1 MYHHHLYYLGSAELQ
16 YWETQN
22 LKGIGRQL
30 SFILRFFF
38 RLPLD
43 IFKEQTVLEVG
54 TGPVGF
60 VSLITARRKY
70 GIEPLKEAFEN
81 IFPLPED
88 VEWIANKGEEIPL
101 KDNSVDTVLCFNVI
115 PSHVDDVDKCLAEI
129 NRVLTKKGTL
139 VFGMKDDVKDQY
151 HKHIYSRAQ
160 MKRKMQEYFEVVK
173 EVDRY
178 RMYGLFC
185 KHKLT
190 DKAVAYGADATGT
203 FGNIE
208 NMAVNTTT
216 EDAKP

>member
-1 MYHHHLYYLGSAELQ
+1 MAQSAELK
-16 YWETQN
+16 YWEAQN

-60 VSLITARRKY
+60 LSLIKARKKY

-88 VEWIANKGEEIPL
+88 VEWISNKGEEIPL

-115 PSHVDDVDKCLAEI
+115 PAHVEDVDKCLSEI
-129 NRVLTKKGTL
+129 RRVLVKKGTL
-139 VFGMKDDVKDQY
+139 VFGMKDDVKDQF

-160 MKRKMQEYFEVVK
+160 MKLKMQEYFDVVK
-173 EVDRY
+173 EVDKY
-178 RMYGLFC
+178 RMYGMFC
-185 KHKLT
+185 KPTLE
-190 DKAVAYGADATGT
+190 AVAYGTDANGT
-203 FGNIE
+203 FPVAGDVTESID
-208 NMAVNTTT
+208 TT
-216 EDAKP
+216 EAKT